1 MSVVRKIYKQNKKT
15 LVMDEVWIFNPDVTK
30 EYSDF
35 DCMEWILREFM
46 GIEKSKLPPNS
57 DWQLIP
63 TCIQDMTEEQ
73 YRENIETTTEKKIE
87 GKDD

>member
-15 LVMDEVWIFNPDVTK
+15 LVMEEVWIFNPDVTK
-30 EYSDF
+30 EYSGV

-46 GIEKSKLPPNS
+46 GIEASKLPLNS

-63 TCIQDMTEEQ
+63 TCIQDMAEEQ
-73 YRENIETTTEKKIE
+73 YGENEE